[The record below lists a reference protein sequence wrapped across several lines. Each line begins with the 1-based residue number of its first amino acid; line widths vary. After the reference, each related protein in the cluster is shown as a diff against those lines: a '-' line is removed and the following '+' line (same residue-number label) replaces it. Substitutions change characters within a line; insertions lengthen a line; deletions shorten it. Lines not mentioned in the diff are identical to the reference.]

1 MQNKPRRNQLR
12 NLVSERWQR
21 TLYIMFFVQ
30 FMSAVGFSSIFPFL
44 PLYVE
49 SLGSNSNLSIELL
62 AGLVFSSQAITMM
75 IASPVWGAL
84 ADRVGRKLMVGR
96 ASFGGAFML
105 FLMAFARTAEELVLL
120 RAIQGLITGTLAAS
134 NALVAAEAPRERTG
148 YAMGLLQVGLGA
160 GVAIGPLIGGTV
172 ADAFGY
178 STAFFV
184 TAALLFLA
192 GITVFVGV
200 DEDFVPTS
208 TLTGGAR
215 PFMASWRLIL
225 SAHGVRPTYL
235 MRFMSQLGRTM
246 LIPIAPLFIQTLQRT
261 SLGINTLTGL
271 MVGVSSALTT
281 LSAVYLGRLGDRIGH
296 RKIVIAS
303 LIFVALLYLPQS
315 LVSNPWELI
324 ALRAL
329 SGAAMG
335 GVIPSLSSL
344 LARFTQYGEEGA
356 VYGLDNSI
364 RAGARSIA
372 PLIGSSVAVWFG
384 LRASFI
390 AAGLLFA
397 IAALLAARFLPR
409 VEPAA
414 SSKSIG

>member
-1 MQNKPRRNQLR
+1 MKDSRKDKLR
-12 NLVSERWQR
+12 NLVAERWQR

-49 SLGSNSNLSIELL
+49 SLGSKTNLSIELL
-62 AGLVFSSQAITMM
+62 SGLVFSSQAITMM
-75 IASPVWGAL
+75 IASPIWGAL
-84 ADRVGRKLMVGR
+84 SDRVGRKLMVGR

-105 FLMAFARTAEELVLL
+105 FLMAFARSAEELVLL
-120 RAIQGLITGTLAAS
+120 RAIQGLITGTLAAT

-160 GVAIGPLIGGTV
+160 GVAIGPLIGGAV

-184 TAALLFLA
+184 TAALLLLS
-192 GITVFVGV
+192 GITVFLGI
-200 DEDFVPTS
+200 DEKFVPARTM
-208 TLTGGAR
+208 TGDTR
-215 PFMASWRLIL
+215 PFSASWRLIL
-225 SAHGVRPTYL
+225 SARGVKPTYL

-246 LIPIAPLFIQTLQRT
+246 LIPIAPLFIQTLHKT
-261 SLGINTLTGL
+261 SFGINTLTGL

-281 LSAVYLGRLGDRIGH
+281 ISAVYLGRLGDRKGH
-296 RKIVIAS
+296 RRIVIAS
-303 LIFVALLYLPQS
+303 LFIIAMLYLPQS
-315 LVSNPWELI
+315 LVTNPWQLI

-372 PLIGSSVAVWFG
+372 PLIGSVVAVWFG
-384 LRASFI
+384 LRATFI
-390 AAGLLFA
+390 AAGLLFV
-397 IAALLAARFLPR
+397 IAALMAARFLPR
-409 VEPAA
+409 SDDAT
-414 SSKSIG
+414 SHHLKR